1 MFDKFYAS
9 VKIAV
14 SFIFV
19 VFEMEKKNPLCSLS
33 SCSYCTWAAP
43 KARFR
48 ARRCCR
54 NALHV
59 VSHLSHFFVL
69 SCARDSAS
77 QGCRHSLSFPARP
90 AAALSSV
97 SGNPFST
104 VRFIF
109 SSTQPRLL
117 ASVHFLRGL
126 AQSQLPAAG
135 VTSEHTLE
143 SCACA
148 HS

>member
-1 MFDKFYAS
+1 M
-9 VKIAV
+9 

-19 VFEMEKKNPLCSLS
+19 VFEMKKKKKPALFTVVLQLQHVGGPQSAFPRSTLLS
-33 SCSYCTWAAP
+33 RRAARGLP
-43 KARFR
+43 SFHFFLSVLRSRFR
-48 ARRCCR
+48 SAR
-54 NALHV
+54 
-59 VSHLSHFFVL
+59 VSSLAFF
-69 SCARDSAS
+69 SYS
-77 QGCRHSLSFPARP
+77 P

-126 AQSQLPAAG
+126 AQSQLPAAA

>member
-1 MFDKFYAS
+1 M
-9 VKIAV
+9 

-19 VFEMEKKNPLCSLS
+19 VFEMGKKKSALFTVVLQLS
-33 SCSYCTWAAP
+33 TWGAPKRVSALDAAVETRCTWSP
-43 KARFR
+43 I
-48 ARRCCR
+48 
-54 NALHV
+54 
-59 VSHLSHFFVL
+59 FFIFIFL
-69 SCARDSAS
+69 FCARDSAS
-77 QGCRHSLSFPARP
+77 PGCRHSLSFPARP

-97 SGNPFST
+97 SGNPFPT

-126 AQSQLPAAG
+126 AQSQLPAAA